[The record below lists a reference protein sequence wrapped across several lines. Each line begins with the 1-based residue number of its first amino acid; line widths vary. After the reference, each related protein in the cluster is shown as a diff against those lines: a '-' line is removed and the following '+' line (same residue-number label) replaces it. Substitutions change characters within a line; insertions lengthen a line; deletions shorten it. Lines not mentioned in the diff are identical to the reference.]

1 MPRKPK
7 AEKEF
12 RLEDHLIL
20 AQTIATTIGLKN
32 LDEVPQLAEDSEGYE
47 DDGRTKIHYLI
58 LKRPG
63 KNKLPELLLKKYD
76 DNIEKHLKKI
86 RKTWGQDLN
95 LKYYQYLAALFAEIY
110 LHHYFRD
117 PKEFTRT
124 LNLWNRSRGSNEG
137 IPRSKIAKKLAY
149 WMATGSGK
157 TLLMHLNLLQF
168 LEYNKGPY
176 RLDYDNIIL
185 VTSGDNMSQQH
196 KEDFRRSGIPADL
209 FDGTTRGYFHSSKDK
224 VKIISIHKLKLPGEK
239 TGSGVTVDVSAF
251 GTKNLV
257 FIDEGHKGQ
266 KAEDPKWKT
275 VREKLAED
283 GFIWEYSATFGQTI
297 TSKNSPYFEEYKYSI
312 LFDYS
317 YKYFHQDGYGK
328 DFHILNL
335 SASKFKE
342 QHVPTLL
349 LANTLDY
356 HEQLQVYLT
365 TPDLR
370 DYRIEK
376 PLWIFLGSKVK
387 TENSDILQ
395 VVRFLNEMFK
405 TDRNAIIHQIKKILV
420 DGESGIM
427 GPENR
432 DAFTHYYPEKNF
444 TYLREQIE
452 SKLTTP
458 EEIYQ
463 GILTQVFQIP
473 RGTASQTLE
482 LHNIKNAKG
491 EIGLKAN
498 SSDHFFGVINI
509 GDKSGFLKLVREK
522 APTIT
527 IRQEAFQRS
536 LFDTIDN
543 KTSTINLLLG
553 AKKFIEG
560 WNSYRV
566 SNMCLLN
573 IGKTEG
579 PQVIQLF
586 GRGVRLKGKNLSLKR
601 SSYLP
606 GPHPAHLETIETLRI
621 FGIQANYLQTFKEY
635 IDKENIPTYELPIK
649 TTVIDPFPEELY
661 TIIVK
666 EGWSFYN
673 TLFEFKPEKFNEYPK
688 IDLLPRMIDIDSRNR
703 EYLGPDNEPKERII
717 NQEILDLLDWNEIYY
732 QILEYKNTRGIH
744 NIHIKK
750 ESLKFIIENKKYK
763 LFCNKEDIQPL
774 EFTDLERTREVVV
787 TILKKFIDL
796 YYKRRRLGEEKK
808 AIKLAS
814 LFSEDEKILDKYDVK
829 IKTKDRNVVRIVE
842 EQAET
847 IKEQGYQARLLG
859 GYLENAFYS
868 GHLYQPLLSKPK
880 TDDLTIAPTGLNPGE
895 TKFVTDLQ
903 KYLSKHHLQ
912 NKDVYL
918 LRNLTRGKGVGFF
931 EENSFYPDFILW
943 LKDSKKQR
951 IIFIDPKGISRL
963 HLDHKKLTLHKYLKE
978 EINPIIGRPDVELD
992 AYIISVTPFE
1002 SFCKAASIHKNR
1014 EQLAIENHL
1023 LFMKET
1029 QTRYNEKYMDTL
1041 FGQLSNV
1048 SQNRD

>member
-12 RLEDHLIL
+12 KLEDHLIL
-20 AQTIATTIGLKN
+20 AQTIATKIGLKD
-32 LDEVPQLAEDSEGYE
+32 LDDVPQLAEDSEGYE
-47 DDGRTKIHYLI
+47 DDGRTKMHYLV
-58 LKRPG
+58 LKKPG

-86 RKTWGQDLN
+86 RRTWGQDLN

-117 PKEFTRT
+117 PKEFAKT
-124 LNLWNRSRGSNEG
+124 LNLWNKNRGSTESV
-137 IPRSKIAKKLAY
+137 PRSKIARKLAY

-157 TLLMHLNLLQF
+157 TLLMHINLLQF
-168 LEYNKGPY
+168 LEYNKGPHQ
-176 RLDYDNIIL
+176 LDYDNIIL
-185 VTSGDNMSQQH
+185 VTSDDNMSQQH
-196 KEDFRRSGIPADL
+196 KKDFRRSGIPADL
-209 FDGTTRGYFHSSKDK
+209 FDGTTRGYFHSDKDK
-224 VKIISIHKLKLPGEK
+224 LKIISIHKLKLPGEK
-239 TGSGVTVDVSAF
+239 TGSGVTIDVSAF

-266 KAEDPKWKT
+266 KSEDAKWKT
-275 VREKLAED
+275 VRERLAEN

-297 TSKNSPYFEEYKYSI
+297 TSKKSPYFEEYKYCI

-335 SASKFKE
+335 NTSKFKE

-356 HEQLQVYLT
+356 YEQLQVYLT

-370 DYRIEK
+370 DYMVEK
-376 PLWIFLGSKVK
+376 PLWIFVGSKVK

-395 VVRFLNEMFK
+395 VVRFIDRLLK
-405 TDRNAIIHQIKKILV
+405 TDRNVVIRQIKKIIV
-420 DGESGIM
+420 DGESGILTTD
-427 GPENR
+427 NR
-432 DAFTHYYPEKNF
+432 DAFTHHYPERNF

-452 SKLTTP
+452 KRSTTP

-463 GILTQVFQIP
+463 GILTHVFQIP
-473 RGTASQTLE
+473 KGTTSQTLE
-482 LHNIKNAKG
+482 LHNIKNAEG
-491 EIGLKAN
+491 EIGLKASN
-498 SSDHFFGVINI
+498 SDQFFGVINI

-522 APTIT
+522 ASEIT
-527 IRQEAFQRS
+527 IRGEAFQKS
-536 LFDTIDN
+536 LFDTID
-543 KTSTINLLLG
+543 KKSSTINLLLG

-573 IGKTEG
+573 IGKREG
-579 PQVIQLF
+579 PQIIQLF
-586 GRGVRLKGKNLSLKR
+586 GRGVRLRGKNLSLKR
-601 SSYLP
+601 SSYIP
-606 GPHPAHLETIETLRI
+606 GPHPSHIQTIETLRI
-621 FGIQANYLQTFKEY
+621 FGIQANYLQAFKEY

-661 TIIVK
+661 TIIIRK
-666 EGWSFYN
+666 GWNFKN
-673 TLFEFKPEKFNEYPK
+673 TLFEFKPEESNEYPK
-688 IDLLPRMIDIDSRNR
+688 IDLLPRMIDIDSRSR
-703 EYLGPDNEPKERII
+703 EYLGPDYELKEQII
-717 NQEILDLLDWNEIYY
+717 SQEIVDLLDWNEIYH

-750 ESLKFIIENKKYK
+750 ESLRYIIKNKKYK
-763 LFCNKEDIQPL
+763 LFCNKEDIYPKK
-774 EFTDLERTREVVV
+774 FADLERTKEVVITV
-787 TILKKFIDL
+787 LKKFVDL
-796 YYKRRRLGEEKK
+796 HYKRRRLSEEKK
-808 AIKLAS
+808 AIKLAP

-829 IKTKDRNVVRIVE
+829 IKAKDRNVVRIVE

-847 IKEQGYQARLLG
+847 IKEKGYQARLFG
-859 GYLENAFYS
+859 GYLANAYCS
-868 GHLYQPLLSKPK
+868 QHLYQPLLSKPK
-880 TDDLTIAPTGLNPGE
+880 KDDLTITPTGLNPGE

-903 KYLSKHHLQ
+903 KYLSKEPLQ
-912 NKDVYL
+912 NKEIYL
-918 LRNLTRGKGVGFF
+918 LRNRTRGKGVGFF

-978 EINPIIGRPDVELD
+978 EIQPIIDKQGVELD

-1002 SFCKAASIHKNR
+1002 SFCKAASIHKSQ
-1014 EQLAIENHL
+1014 EQLAIKNHL

-1041 FGQLSNV
+1041 F
-1048 SQNRD
+1048 SQSSD